1 MVNNT
6 YIIKLTDLVQR
17 SVEKKYIERAKKQRE
32 RARKVRCKSFLV
44 ILNEQTNS
52 REFVPCY
59 NVLIYN
65 NLRTLILRLHSQS
78 DRKCM

>member
-1 MVNNT
+1 MVNYT

-65 NLRTLILRLHSQS
+65 DLRTLILRLHSQS